1 MSILFDDIP
10 YEFDDDDEGI
20 GGGGG
25 YDGEALSGGDAL

>member
-10 YEFDDDDEGI
+10 YDDEGI